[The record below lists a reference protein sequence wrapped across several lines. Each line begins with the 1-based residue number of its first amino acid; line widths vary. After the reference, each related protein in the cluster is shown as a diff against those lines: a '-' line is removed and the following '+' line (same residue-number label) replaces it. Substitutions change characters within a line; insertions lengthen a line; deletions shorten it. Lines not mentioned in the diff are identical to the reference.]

1 MLNNNWKMNTNA
13 AKIQMKIQYERIKRS
28 IRKKK
33 KNVIDMIGGSGVA
46 GARLTPHATTAA
58 DGTGS
63 LSGSGSTT
71 GTGTGTAS
79 ASALALAPLRYACA
93 APDPAKPRP
102 GV

>member
-1 MLNNNWKMNTNA
+1 MCTNHVRTTN
-13 AKIQMKIQYERIKRS
+13 QVSGDSPQ
-28 IRKKK
+28 
-33 KNVIDMIGGSGVA
+33 SGVA
-46 GARLTPHATTAA
+46 GARLTPDATTAA